1 MRLSPET
8 RPVDGSEA
16 FSPIPQWAVAELRKV
31 KACVLMLTQ
40 FLGTRQRIR
49 FFFLFTF
56 RSNIILAVYFETALT
71 LSVDKMKK
79 Y

>member
-49 FFFLFTF
+49 FFFSLY
-56 RSNIILAVYFETALT
+56 I
-71 LSVDKMKK
+71 
-79 Y
+79 